1 MPFEIPMETLRTRLS
16 GNSSVLLL
24 MIVCKLYEKKIEVK
38 HKILTVLFLLLL
50 CRIELCKDEH
60 VLRLETSADVPH

>member
-38 HKILTVLFLLLL
+38 HKILTVLFY
-50 CRIELCKDEH
+50 CYF
-60 VLRLETSADVPH
+60 AG